1 MKAIEVNHFSKKFG
15 DFQAVSDLSFHVNQG
30 EIFGFL
36 GRNGAGKTTTIRSLL
51 RIYQPDQGELL
62 IQNQIFGDHLKNEI
76 GYLPE
81 ERGLYTRAK
90 VLDTIIYFARLKG
103 MSRSQANQRAL
114 ELLELMELTEHSSKT
129 IQSLSSGMQQKVQI
143 IISIIHKPNLLILD
157 EPFRGLDPINRQI
170 IYTTLKN
177 LKSEG
182 YTILFS
188 SHQIA
193 EIEEFSDR
201 VIMIADGQ
209 SRAYGSV
216 QEIKSQFEPRY
227 IQLNYHGDLPPL
239 DSIDEIHDYGNR
251 AEIRFQKD
259 TSPQNILK
267 QLVEANV
274 FIEKFEISRPSL
286 NQIFIQLCGEAK
298 S

>member
-1 MKAIEVNHFSKKFG
+1 MKAIEVNNFSKKFG
-15 DFQAVSDLSFHVNQG
+15 DFQAVSDLSFHVDPG

-51 RIYQPDQGELL
+51 RIYQPDTGDLL
-62 IQNQIFGDHLKNEI
+62 IQNQIFGDHLKNDI

-90 VLDTIIYFARLKG
+90 VIDTIMYFARLKG
-103 MSRSQANQRAL
+103 LSRSTASQRAS
-114 ELLELMELTEHSSKT
+114 ELLELMQLTEHSNKT

-143 IISIIHKPNLLILD
+143 IISIIHKPKLLILD

-170 IYTTLKN
+170 IYDTLKG

-201 VIMIADGQ
+201 VIMIADGK
-209 SRAYGSV
+209 SRAYGSI
-216 QEIKSQFEPRY
+216 QDIKMQFEPRF
-227 IQLNYHGDLPPL
+227 IQLNYHGKLPHL
-239 DSIDEIHDYGNR
+239 ETVEELNDYGNR
-251 AEIRFQKD
+251 AEIKFKEN
-259 TSPQNILK
+259 TSPQLILK
-267 QLVEANV
+267 QLIEADV
-274 FIEKFEISRPSL
+274 LVEKFEITRPSL
-286 NQIFIQLCGEAK
+286 NQIFIQLCGEAT